1 MAPEVKKQ
9 RGGFSRPWT
18 SLRKL
23 IQALTLLAFLV
34 LFVLARGETP
44 GSTTNIFLRL
54 NPLLA
59 LVNLLA
65 AKALVA
71 SAALALITVALT
83 FLTGR
88 SWCGWL
94 CPLGTI
100 LDWLPLHRWTKGK
113 WNPSEGWRGVKY
125 ALLLLTLF
133 AALLGGMTL
142 LIFDPLT
149 LLTRG
154 LAVGVWPALDKL
166 VTAAETALYQLPALQ
181 APVLEVDALLR
192 PLILPPVPVTTRAN
206 GLFAGVLIAVVLL
219 NLFAERFWCRYLCPL
234 GALLGLTSK
243 VALLR
248 RRIEPG
254 CVGCVQCTDSC
265 PMGTIN
271 PAEEYASDPGECTM
285 CLECLDDCPLGATTF
300 TPVLSVDPMRSYDP
314 GRRQVL
320 VTLGAALGGMALI
333 RTVDP
338 ELEHRYSL
346 RPPGADADEFY
357 SQCVRCGQ
365 CMRACPTAALQPA
378 LTEAGIDGFWTPV
391 LIPRLGYCDYGCNA
405 CGQSCP
411 VEAIPPLPLA
421 SKQEQV
427 LGRVEIDQDRC
438 LPWIEEQ
445 ECIVCEEVCPLP
457 EKAIELELVE
467 AVLPTGE
474 VRILQRPVVI
484 HDLCI
489 GCGMCEYKCP
499 LDGAAAIRV
508 HSDCSG
514 GGGEGQRGQGR
525 RRGERPGG

>member
-1 MAPEVKKQ
+1 MAPDLKK
-9 RGGFSRPWT
+9 RRRLFSRPWT

-23 IQALTLLAFLV
+23 IQALALLSFLA
-34 LFVLARGETP
+34 LFVVARSETP
-44 GSTTNIFLRL
+44 GSTTNLFLRL
-54 NPLLA
+54 DPLLA

-65 AKALVA
+65 SRAFVA
-71 SAALALITVALT
+71 GAAVALITVALT

-100 LDWLPLHRWTKGK
+100 LDWIPLHRWKKGK
-113 WNPSEGWRGVKY
+113 WTPGEGWRGVKY

-133 AALLGGMTL
+133 AALLGGSTL
-142 LIFDPLT
+142 LIFNPLT
-149 LLTRG
+149 ILTRG
-154 LAVGVWPALDKL
+154 LAVGVWPSLDKL
-166 VTAAETALYQLPALQ
+166 VTAAETALYRLPALR
-181 APVLEVDALLR
+181 APVLEIDALLR
-192 PLILPPVPVTTRAN
+192 PLILPPTPLTTRASA
-206 GLFAGVLIAVVLL
+206 LFTSLLIVIVLL
-219 NLFAERFWCRYLCPL
+219 NLFAKRFWCRYLCPL
-234 GALLGLTSK
+234 GALLGLMSK

-254 CVGCVQCTDSC
+254 CVSCKLCTDAC
-265 PMGTIN
+265 PMGTIQ
-271 PAEEYASDPGECTM
+271 PADDYASDPGECTM

-300 TPVLSVDPMRSYDP
+300 TPVFSVDPSRAYDP

-333 RTVDP
+333 RTVDT
-338 ELEHRYSL
+338 ELNHPYGL
-346 RPPGADADEFY
+346 LPPGADADEFY

-378 LTEAGIDGFWTPV
+378 LTEAGIEGFWTPV

-411 VEAIPPLPLA
+411 VEAIPPLPLVL
-421 SKQEQV
+421 KQEQV
-427 LGRVEIDQDRC
+427 IGRVEIDQDRC

-457 EKAIELELVE
+457 EKAIELELAE
-467 AVLPTGE
+467 ARLPTGE
-474 VRILQRPVVI
+474 IRILQRPVVI

-499 LDGAAAIRV
+499 VSGEAAIRV
-508 HSDCSG
+508 YSHGSG
-514 GGGEGQRGQGR
+514 RGKQGGRGR
-525 RRGERPGG
+525 RHD

>member
-1 MAPEVKKQ
+1 
-9 RGGFSRPWT
+9 
-18 SLRKL
+18 
-23 IQALTLLAFLV
+23 
-34 LFVLARGETP
+34 
-44 GSTTNIFLRL
+44 
-54 NPLLA
+54 
-59 LVNLLA
+59 
-65 AKALVA
+65 
-71 SAALALITVALT
+71 
-83 FLTGR
+83 
-88 SWCGWL
+88 
-94 CPLGTI
+94 
-100 LDWLPLHRWTKGK
+100 
-113 WNPSEGWRGVKY
+113 
-125 ALLLLTLF
+125 
-133 AALLGGMTL
+133 
-142 LIFDPLT
+142 
-149 LLTRG
+149 
-154 LAVGVWPALDKL
+154 
-166 VTAAETALYQLPALQ
+166 
-181 APVLEVDALLR
+181 
-192 PLILPPVPVTTRAN
+192 
-206 GLFAGVLIAVVLL
+206 LIAVVLL

-248 RRIEPG
+248 RRIEPN
-254 CVGCVQCTDSC
+254 CVDCVQCTDAC

-271 PAEEYASDPGECTM
+271 PAEDYASDPGECTM

-300 TPVLSVDPMRSYDP
+300 APVLSVNPMRSYDP

-338 ELEHRYSL
+338 ELEHRYGL
-346 RPPGADADEFY
+346 LPPGADAEEFY

-365 CMRACPTAALQPA
+365 CMRACPTAAIQPA
-378 LTEAGIDGFWTPV
+378 LTEAGIEGFWTPV

-427 LGRVEIDQDRC
+427 IGRAEIDQDRC

-467 AVLPTGE
+467 AHLPTGE
-474 VRILQRPVVI
+474 ARILQRPVVI

-499 LDGAAAIRV
+499 VIGEAAIRV
-508 HSDCSG
+508 HSGCSG
-514 GGGEGQRGQGR
+514 GGGQGGGQGVGQGR
-525 RRGERPGG
+525 RRGG

>member
-1 MAPEVKKQ
+1 LAPDPRKRRQV
-9 RGGFSRPWT
+9 FSRPWT

-23 IQALTLLAFLV
+23 IQALALLAFLV
-34 LFVLARGETP
+34 LFVMARGETP
-44 GSTTNIFLRL
+44 GSTTNVFLRL
-54 NPLLA
+54 DPLIV

-65 AKALVA
+65 TKALVA
-71 SAALALITVALT
+71 GAAVALITVALA

-100 LDWLPLHRWTKGK
+100 LDWIPLHRWIKGR
-113 WNPSEGWRGVKY
+113 WTPAEGWRGVKY

-133 AALLGGMTL
+133 SALLGGLTL

-149 LLTRG
+149 ILTRG

-166 VTAAETALYQLPALQ
+166 VTAAETFLYRLPALR
-181 APVLEVDALLR
+181 APVLAVDALLR

-206 GLFAGVLIAVVLL
+206 ALFAGILIAVVLL

-234 GALLGLTSK
+234 GALLGLISK

-254 CVGCVQCTDSC
+254 CVGCKLCTDAC
-265 PMGTIN
+265 PMGTIQ
-271 PAEEYASDPGECTM
+271 PDDDYASDPGECTM
-285 CLECLDDCPLGATTF
+285 CLECLDDCPLGTTTF
-300 TPVLSVDPMRSYDP
+300 TPVLSVDLLRSYDP

-333 RTVDP
+333 RTVDA
-338 ELEHRYSL
+338 ELEHPFSL
-346 RPPGADADEFY
+346 RPPGADPEQFY

-378 LTEAGIDGFWTPV
+378 LTEAGIEGFWSPV

-411 VEAIPPLPLA
+411 VEAIPPLPLVR
-421 SKQEQV
+421 KQEQV
-427 LGRVEIDQDRC
+427 IGRVEIDQDRC

-467 AVLPTGE
+467 ARLPTGE
-474 VRILQRPVVI
+474 TRILQRPLVI

-499 LDGAAAIRV
+499 VAGEAAIRV
-508 HSDCSG
+508 HSHGSG
-514 GGGEGQRGQGR
+514 
-525 RRGERPGG
+525 RGERRGRGRRHG

>member
-1 MAPEVKKQ
+1 MAPESRKRRRV
-9 RGGFSRPWT
+9 FSRPWT
-18 SLRKL
+18 SLRKFV
-23 IQALTLLAFLV
+23 QALALLAFLV
-34 LFVLARGETP
+34 LFVLARGDTP
-44 GSTTNIFLRL
+44 GSTTNLFLRL
-54 NPLLA
+54 DPLLV

-65 AKALVA
+65 TKALVA
-71 SAALALITVALT
+71 GTAVALITVALT

-100 LDWLPLHRWTKGK
+100 LDWIPLHRWTKGR
-113 WNPSEGWRGVKY
+113 WAPSDRWRGVKY

-133 AALLGGMTL
+133 AALLGGLTL

-149 LLTRG
+149 ILTRG

-166 VTAAETALYQLPALQ
+166 VTAAETALYQLPALR
-181 APVLEVDALLR
+181 APILEVDALLR
-192 PLILPPVPVTTRAN
+192 PLILPPVPVTTRASA
-206 GLFAGVLIAVVLL
+206 LFAGVLIAVVLL

-234 GALLGLTSK
+234 GALLGLMSK

-248 RRIEPG
+248 RRIEPD
-254 CVGCVQCTDSC
+254 CVGCTLCTDTC

-271 PAEEYASDPGECTM
+271 PAEDYASDPAECSM

-300 TPVLSVDPMRSYDP
+300 APALGVDPMRDYDP

-346 RPPGADADEFY
+346 RPPGADAEEFY

-365 CMRACPTAALQPA
+365 CMRACPTAALQPS
-378 LTEAGIDGFWTPV
+378 LSEAGIEGFWTPV

-411 VEAIPPLPLA
+411 VEAIPPLPLVR
-421 SKQEQV
+421 KQEQV
-427 LGRVEIDQDRC
+427 IGRAEINQDRC
-438 LPWIEEQ
+438 LPWIEES

-467 AVLPTGE
+467 ARLPTGE
-474 VRILQRPVVI
+474 TRILQRPIVI

-499 LDGAAAIRV
+499 AVGEAAIRV
-508 HSDCSG
+508 HAGCSG
-514 GGGEGQRGQGR
+514 GGGQGGGQGVGQGR
-525 RRGERPGG
+525 RRGG

>member
-1 MAPEVKKQ
+1 LAPDSKERRQ
-9 RGGFSRPWT
+9 FFSRSWT

-23 IQALTLLAFLV
+23 IQALALLVFLV
-34 LFVLARGETP
+34 LFVVARGETP
-44 GSTTNIFLRL
+44 GSTTNLFLRL
-54 NPLLA
+54 DPLLA

-65 AKALVA
+65 SRALVA
-71 SAALALITVALT
+71 GTAVALITVALT

-100 LDWLPLHRWTKGK
+100 LDWIPLHRWKKGK
-113 WNPSEGWRGVKY
+113 WTPGEGWRAVKY
-125 ALLLLTLF
+125 ALLLLMLF
-133 AALLGGMTL
+133 AALLGGLTL

-149 LLTRG
+149 ILTRG
-154 LAVGVWPALDKL
+154 LAVGVWPAL
-166 VTAAETALYQLPALQ
+166 PALR
-181 APVLEVDALLR
+181 APILEIDALLR
-192 PLILPPVPVTTRAN
+192 PLILPPVPVTTRASA
-206 GLFAGVLIAVVLL
+206 LFAGVLIAVVLL
-219 NLFAERFWCRYLCPL
+219 NIFAERFWCRYLCPL
-234 GALLGLTSK
+234 GALLGMMSK

-248 RRIEPG
+248 RRVEPG
-254 CVGCVQCTDSC
+254 CIGCTFCTDAC
-265 PMGTIN
+265 PTGTIN
-271 PAEEYASDPGECTM
+271 PAEDYASDPGECTM

-300 TPVLSVDPMRSYDP
+300 TPVFSVDPLRAYDP

-338 ELEHRYSL
+338 ELEHPFRL
-346 RPPGADADEFY
+346 LPPGVDTEKFY
-357 SQCVRCGQ
+357 SQCIRCGQ

-378 LTEAGIDGFWTPV
+378 LTEAGIEGFWTPV

-421 SKQEQV
+421 IKQEQV
-427 LGRVEIDQDRC
+427 IGRVEIDQDRC

-457 EKAIELELVE
+457 EKAIELELAE
-467 AVLPTGE
+467 ARLPTGE
-474 VRILQRPVVI
+474 TIVLQRPVVI

-489 GCGMCEYKCP
+489 GCGMCEYICP
-499 LDGAAAIRV
+499 AIGEAAIRV
-508 HSDCSG
+508 HAHCSG
-514 GGGEGQRGQGR
+514 GGGQRGQGR
-525 RRGERPGG
+525 RHNSRLEGE